1 MNDEETKTILKG
13 ILKWQKL
20 QGIKILRETLP
31 SILDTD
37 EKRIVYENTD
47 GKKTARDIMKIV
59 NVGLGTLSRWWNDW
73 YSQGVLEKKGQKYV
87 KIASLKELGINST
100 VKEKGSK

>member
-1 MNDEETKTILKG
+1 MNDEETKTILKE

-20 QGIKILRETLP
+20 RGIKILREILP
-31 SILDTD
+31 ILLDTD

-47 GKKTARDIMKIV
+47 GQKSARDIMKIV

-73 YSQGVLEKKGQKYV
+73 YSQGILEKSGQIYV
-87 KIASLKELGINST
+87 KIASLKELGIEST